1 MADQPVTIFHL
12 EIPLRSPFATSG
24 GSIATRSVALVR
36 LGDDPY
42 GWGEAAPF
50 PGQDEPIEDVLRA
63 ARVGKST
70 PTLDAAI
77 DEARADLRARLLGES
92 LFQAVGATRRNLE
105 VSLAVGLTD
114 PISEVD
120 RAVNE
125 GISRFKLK
133 IEPGRVGHVV
143 EIRRSHPDVLLGLD
157 ANGSF
162 NLSSMSELHALSALS
177 ISYLEQPF
185 SDLAALPA
193 AGITVFADE
202 SVRSVAGAQAVLAL
216 DHVDGVVVKPGRL
229 GWSGALAVREL
240 ANDAGKLWRASGL
253 LETGIGRAYTDILA
267 ACPDAFVS
275 DVAPADW
282 FLTTDVTESRYS
294 DGRITVLS
302 GVGLGI
308 TPNPTV
314 LASAEPT
321 YWLD

>member
-12 EIPLRSPFATSG
+12 DIPLRSPFTTSG
-24 GSIATRSVALVR
+24 GSIGSRAVALVR
-36 LGDDPY
+36 VGDDPY

-50 PGQDEPIEDVLRA
+50 PGQDEPIAEVVRA
-63 ARVGKST
+63 AQVGEST

-77 DEARADLRARLLGES
+77 DEAQADLRARLDGES
-92 LFQAVGATRRNLE
+92 LFRVAGATREVLD
-105 VSLAVGLTD
+105 VSLAVGLD
-114 PISEVD
+114 HPIEEVD
-120 RAVNE
+120 RAVQK

-162 NLSSMSELHALSALS
+162 SLNSMTELDALLDLD

-185 SDLAALPA
+185 SDMASVPA
-193 AGITVFADE
+193 IDVPVFADE
-202 SVRSVAGAQAVLAL
+202 SVRSVASAQAALAL

-229 GWSGALAVREL
+229 GWSGAHAVREL
-240 ANDAGKLWRASGL
+240 ANSAGKLWRASGL

-275 DVAPADW
+275 DVAPAEWYMD
-282 FLTTDVTESRYS
+282 TNITDSRYS
-294 DGRITVLS
+294 HGHISVPT
-302 GVGLGI
+302 GPGLGI
-308 TPNPTV
+308 TPALP
-314 LASAEPT
+314 
-321 YWLD
+321 